1 VKRLWLRYAERID
14 ALSLRERVMVFSA
27 AMAVLLA
34 LVHGLYIDSEVQR
47 ERRLTGALA
56 QKQAESK
63 TLQDQLA
70 KLVTGRGADPD
81 RLPRERLAAVR
92 AQLADV
98 ESRIAAEERKF
109 TAPEQMRK
117 VIEELLA
124 RSRGVELRTM
134 RNLPTTSIAEV
145 RAQAAPPAPAG
156 AKPAAAPAERL
167 IYRHG
172 IEVTVTGSYLDLL
185 GYIADLERMPTQ
197 LYWSSLEIDARTF
210 PRHTMKLVVYTLSLN
225 PTWLNV

>member
-47 ERRLTGALA
+47 ERRLTGTLA
-56 QKQAESK
+56 QKQTESK

-92 AQLADV
+92 AELSDV
-98 ESRIAAEERKF
+98 EARIAAEERKF

-124 RSRGVELRTM
+124 RSRGVELRTLK
-134 RNLPTTSIAEV
+134 NLPTTSIAEA
-145 RAQAAPPAPAG
+145 RAQAAPQG

-197 LYWSSLEIDARTF
+197 LYWSSLEIDARNF

>member
-1 VKRLWLRYAERID
+1 MKRLWQRYAERID

-27 AMAVLLA
+27 AMAVMVA
-34 LVHGLYIDSEVQR
+34 LVHTLYIDAEVQK
-47 ERRLTGALA
+47 ERRVTGALA

-63 TLQDQLA
+63 SMQDQLA

-92 AQLADV
+92 GELASV
-98 ESRIAAEERKF
+98 EARIAAEERKF
-109 TAPEQMRK
+109 TAPDQMRK

-124 RSRGVELRTM
+124 RSRGVELRTLK
-134 RNLPTTSIAEV
+134 NLPTTSIAEV
-145 RAQAAPPAPAG
+145 RAQAAPQG
-156 AKPAAAPAERL
+156 AKPAAGSAERL

-185 GYIADLERMPTQ
+185 GYLSDLERMPTQ
-197 LYWSSLEIDARTF
+197 LYWSSLEIDARTY
-210 PRHTMKLVVYTLSLN
+210 PRHTMRLVVYTLSLN